1 MLSLLFVLFQG
12 CSPETSP
19 KPEWSTQDN
28 WDKWTQCTDTECRSL
43 IIDSVF
49 RVDDPIVAKWI
60 NVIEQ
65 PEERYLQIERL
76 QTKHPGRIQMLCKQL
91 EDDSLK
97 DRCLTSSARPH
108 LYAKGNIRPPQ
119 SIPERTA
126 EGPKASMVLL
136 PPRQDSHL
144 RAVTPYTD
152 QCTDQVDQRSCL
164 HRKAMDMVDA
174 GDSLEVARY
183 CEAIPS
189 NHIRWRWECH
199 FKAAERFLERD
210 IDNYKV
216 ATDHCL
222 VANEYSG
229 RCVTVLNKILAKS
242 APTADS
248 TANDWKQSLSH
259 AKNITEVW
267 ETYGKQTGED
277 ILSSFWGFSLLYSYR
292 TSKNITGDPLDHL
305 PSEVIPH
312 IRAAA
317 AYELLSRQ
325 NPTTDLSKLTQ
336 ELEQKLTMRT
346 EQSNRSK
353 NGYLQPTIN
362 DYWMDDKR
370 EDVDV
375 VAVNY
380 LGRSRR
386 TYADDLQEDLSI
398 CILEAAA
405 RLNDDWISL
414 VKEHRNSSVGSL
426 KWTARRLLEGRRL

>member
-1 MLSLLFVLFQG
+1 MFSLLFVLFQG
-12 CSPETSP
+12 CSPEAPP

-28 WDKWTQCTDTECRSL
+28 WGKWTKCTDTECRSL

-49 RVDDPIVAKWI
+49 RVDDPVAAKWI
-60 NVIEQ
+60 NLIEQ

-76 QTKHPGRIQMLCKQL
+76 QTKHPGRIQQMCTELH
-91 EDDSLK
+91 DANLK
-97 DRCLTSSARPH
+97 DRCLTSAARPH

-119 SIPERTA
+119 SIPKRTA
-126 EGPKASMVLL
+126 MGPKASMVLL
-136 PPRQDSHL
+136 PLVRDSHL
-144 RAVTPYTD
+144 RDVDPHTD
-152 QCTDQVDQRSCL
+152 QCTDQIDQRSCL

-174 GDSLEVARY
+174 GNSLEVARY

-189 NHIRWRWECH
+189 KDIRWRWECH

-210 IDNYKV
+210 IGNYKI

-248 TANDWKQSLSH
+248 TADSWKRSLAH
-259 AKNITEVW
+259 AEDITEVW
-267 ETYGKQTGED
+267 KTYGQQIGAD

-292 TSKNITGDPLDHL
+292 TAQNITGDPLDHL

-317 AYELLSRQ
+317 AYEVLSRQ
-325 NPTTDLSKLTQ
+325 HPTTNLSTLVN
-336 ELEQKLTMRT
+336 ELEDKMKMRT
-346 EQSNRSK
+346 AQSTPSK
-353 NGYLQPTIN
+353 NGYTQPTIN
-362 DYWMDDKR
+362 DYWMDDQP
-370 EDVDV
+370 EDVNV
-375 VAVNY
+375 TAVNY

-386 TYADDLQEDLSI
+386 TYSDNLQEDLSI

-405 RLNDDWISL
+405 RLQDDWIPL
-414 VKEHRNSSVGSL
+414 IRQHRTSEIESIR
-426 KWTARRLLEGRRL
+426 WTAKRLLIHSRH